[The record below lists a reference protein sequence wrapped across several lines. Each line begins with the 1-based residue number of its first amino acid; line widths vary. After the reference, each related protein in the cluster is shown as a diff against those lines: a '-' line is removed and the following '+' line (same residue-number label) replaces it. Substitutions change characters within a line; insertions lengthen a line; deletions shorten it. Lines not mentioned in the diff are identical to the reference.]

1 VLEYNLETTPRLLF
15 RCVIHN
21 RGPLSQ
27 RATERLLDMYDEVS
41 LALIVYGTSW
51 TMYIL
56 RGMLKNDEKSFSDEG
71 TTV

>member
-1 VLEYNLETTPRLLF
+1 
-15 RCVIHN
+15 
-21 RGPLSQ
+21 
-27 RATERLLDMYDEVS
+27 MYDEVS